1 MLTRKFGTVAASLAV
16 STLLF
21 SFLPAMA
28 DDAEDSVSEDATT
41 ERTEARS
48 AAEVAGEKIP
58 SLDDMRDHRQKLRKD
73 LMIPSLQGLRG
84 ISYGIPG
91 THPFPDVEKVV
102 ETRLKQLPIPVSKI
116 KELQSGETKPVDG
129 ILQVKIL
136 GGGGD
141 MNVVELTVTQWAKL
155 MRDPSVT
162 VRSITY
168 HDQAVTHRKV
178 VRDTVG
184 KMVNQFV
191 LDYLQANHLDGDN
204 ARAKAPGKKKKG

>member
-1 MLTRKFGTVAASLAV
+1 MLTRKFGTIAASLAV

-21 SFLPAMA
+21 SFLPVMA
-28 DDAEDSVSEDATT
+28 DDVEDSVSDDATT
-41 ERTEARS
+41 QQAEARS
-48 AAEVAGEKIP
+48 AAEIAGEKIP

-73 LMIPSLQGLRG
+73 LMIPSLQGMRG

-91 THPFPDVEKVV
+91 THPFPDVEKVI

-116 KELQSGETKPVDG
+116 KELQSGQTKPVDG

-141 MNVVELTVTQWAKL
+141 MNVVELTVTQWARL
-155 MRDPSVT
+155 VRDPGVT
-162 VRSITY
+162 VRSVTY

-191 LDYLQANHLDGDN
+191 LDYLQANHLDGDDT
-204 ARAKAPGKKKKG
+204 RAKAPARKKKG

>member
-21 SFLPAMA
+21 SFLPVMA
-28 DDAEDSVSEDATT
+28 DDVEDSVSDDATT

-48 AAEVAGEKIP
+48 GAEVAGEKIP

-204 ARAKAPGKKKKG
+204 AKAKAPAKKKKG